1 MRMGMETRAGNGD
14 SDKVG
19 DKNGNA
25 DRHEVRDRDEV
36 GDRDGE
42 EDRDNHEIGSGEM
55 LLIQPQAGTGS
66 WGALGHRVSRVPLP
80 SHPQAL
86 PCTETG
92 QHQPALCGG

>member
-1 MRMGMETRAGNGD
+1 MRMGMETRVGNGD

-55 LLIQPQAGTGS
+55 LLIQSQGWHWQLGGI
-66 WGALGHRVSRVPLP
+66 GAQSK
-80 SHPQAL
+80 
-86 PCTETG
+86 
-92 QHQPALCGG
+92 